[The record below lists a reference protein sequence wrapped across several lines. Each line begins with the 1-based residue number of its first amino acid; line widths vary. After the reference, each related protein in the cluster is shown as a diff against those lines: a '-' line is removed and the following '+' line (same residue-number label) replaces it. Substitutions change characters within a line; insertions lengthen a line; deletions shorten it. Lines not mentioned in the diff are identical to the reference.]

1 MNVALSVA
9 LNKRTFSLNNS
20 REAICFARRQKAL
33 NVVKGLLTA
42 GKNFERILHYM
53 GEASEL
59 MGFFNNELTKNKIND
74 VSIRLFEKKVTDEDI
89 EDIIM
94 ALDVVFVFLAKT
106 QEEYKDDLQGMYDTS
121 VYFLLDT
128 LVAQM
133 VAIKLEL
140 EDDDV

>member
-20 REAICFARRQKAL
+20 REAICFARDQKFRKL
-33 NVVKGLLTA
+33 VKKVGGVLYTMA
-42 GKNFERILHYM
+42 ED
-53 GEASEL
+53 SEL

-74 VSIRLFEKKVTDEDI
+74 IAMRMFERKIDDRDT
-89 EDIIM
+89 EDIIA
-94 ALDVVFVFLAKT
+94 ALDVIFVFLAKT

-121 VYFLLDT
+121 MYFLLDT

-133 VAIKLEL
+133 VAIKLGLE
-140 EDDDV
+140 EDDL